1 MWQET
6 IKRKQINQPT
16 KYFTKPESIKIG
28 EDVNWMLLLY
38 LSTNFRRDL
47 LSNLS

>member
-16 KYFTKPESIKIG
+16 KYFTKPAFSVSVLANRKA
-28 EDVNWMLLLY
+28 
-38 LSTNFRRDL
+38 
-47 LSNLS
+47 